1 MAFMNWNAE
10 LAYDVTPKSGPMRTM
25 RTLRDANYALLD
37 DLTVQCRYRRHWFAV
52 GRLLMAAAHSGSRL
66 DVMLATDALVMA
78 LEVEGWMTRL
88 PRQPRSCQT
97 KRGDIITLTPTHGT
111 DQPLAPMKLAA

>member
-1 MAFMNWNAE
+1 MNWNAE
-10 LAYDVTPKSGPMRTM
+10 LAYDVTPKSGPMRAM

-37 DLTVQCRYRRHWFAV
+37 DLPAQCRYRGHWFAV
-52 GRLLMAAAHSGSRL
+52 GRLLLAAVQSGCRL

-78 LEVEGWMTRL
+78 LEVESWMT
-88 PRQPRSCQT
+88 RQPRSSQT

-111 DQPLAPMKLAA
+111 DQSLAPMKLAA